1 MFSMCVR
8 ISRSFTITEE
18 KMMKY
23 ASLSGD
29 FNPIH
34 LYQDE
39 AERSGFKAPIAHGM
53 LTMGLSLDIVSSFTE
68 KGMMVFTFQMQF
80 LKPIYMNDTIHL
92 VAKIMLEGEIVD
104 LFIEGRNNENE
115 AVVRGKLSLA
125 DGDYIKKDE
134 QVLHNLLT

>member
-1 MFSMCVR
+1 MCVR
-8 ISRSFTITEE
+8 ISCSFTITEE
-18 KMMKY
+18 KIMQY

-34 LYQDE
+34 LDQDE

-53 LTMGLSLDIVSSFTE
+53 LTMGLSLDIVSSFTK

-80 LKPIYMNDTIHL
+80 LKPIYMNETIHL

-115 AVVRGKLSLA
+115 EVVRGKLSLA

-134 QVLHNLLT
+134 QVLPNLLT

>member
-1 MFSMCVR
+1 MCVR

-18 KMMKY
+18 KMMQY

-34 LYQDE
+34 LDQDE

-53 LTMGLSLDIVSSFTE
+53 LTMGLSLDIVSSFTK

-104 LFIEGRNNENE
+104 LFIEGRNNESE
-115 AVVRGKLSLA
+115 EVVRGKLSLA

-134 QVLHNLLT
+134 QVLPNLLT

>member
-1 MFSMCVR
+1 MCVR

>member
-1 MFSMCVR
+1 MCVR

-18 KMMKY
+18 KMMQY

-53 LTMGLSLDIVSSFTE
+53 LTMGLSLDIVSSFTK

-104 LFIEGRNNENE
+104 LFIEGRNNESE
-115 AVVRGKLSLA
+115 EVVRGKLSLA

-134 QVLHNLLT
+134 QVLPNLLT

>member
-1 MFSMCVR
+1 
-8 ISRSFTITEE
+8 
-18 KMMKY
+18 MMQY

-34 LYQDE
+34 LDQDE

-53 LTMGLSLDIVSSFTE
+53 LTMGLSLDIVSSFTK

-80 LKPIYMNDTIHL
+80 LKPIYMNETIHL

-115 AVVRGKLSLA
+115 EVVRGKLSLA
-125 DGDYIKKDE
+125 DGDYVKKDE
-134 QVLHNLLT
+134 QVLPNLLT

>member
-1 MFSMCVR
+1 
-8 ISRSFTITEE
+8 
-18 KMMKY
+18 MMQY

-53 LTMGLSLDIVSSFTE
+53 LTMGLSLDIVSSFTK

-104 LFIEGRNNENE
+104 LFIEGRNNESE
-115 AVVRGKLSLA
+115 EVVRGKLSLA

-134 QVLHNLLT
+134 QVLPNLLT